1 MDTGKGY
8 FEQFE
13 SMEALHEAKT
23 RLEQLG
29 GTVRGVFTVGE
40 EIEIKGSH
48 FKVQQIWPR
57 KLVLKLLAADP
68 L

>member
-1 MDTGKGY
+1 MDTGKGN

-13 SMEALHEAKT
+13 SMEALNEAKS
-23 RLEQLG
+23 RIEQLG

-40 EIEIKGSH
+40 EIEIRGSR

-57 KLVLKLLAADP
+57 KLVLKLLSADP
-68 L
+68 Q